1 MKKIKKPVLVCTIL
15 IILLL
20 FSCPVLAGTRF
31 TYEREAQILNFLGL
45 YDGVSTISFDPDLA
59 AQVDRETGIT
69 LVVKLFGK
77 RDDAMAMTYSEAESI
92 LSRFSDK
99 NNVSS
104 WAKKYIALAVKSGMV
119 QGDTLTTISPKKSV
133 DGRSYATMLLRN
145 LGHAVD
151 PDNWKFA
158 LDILSEK
165 GGLLPE
171 DVEKFQKP
179 ILTKDDIVGITYSAL
194 RTKNSNDVSLLQL
207 LIDKNVVKLQDAQKV
222 ALIDVSNPDKLY
234 TPTDKDLIYY
244 AIKNALIRAVDE
256 VNLSRYPASSSNE
269 KVFSIINQ
277 VIDDNPE
284 ILYYEG
290 CTYWSNGRLQLN
302 YRKDKA
308 TCLSHLEELNKR
320 VDEIIQEIIK
330 PNMTDYEKEQ
340 AAHDYIITHTRYDM
354 KNYKKGT
361 IPPESYSAYGTL
373 VLGIG
378 VCEGYAES
386 MKLILDRLGIECL
399 LVPGNSKGQNHV
411 WNMVKIDES
420 YYHVDLTWDD
430 PVSSDG
436 TDLLIYDYFNLTDSE
451 MAKDHSWDTKA
462 YPPCLS
468 TKYNYFYYNNLVV
481 SKYGEFCDRIKNA
494 MAAGLRNLTLKILN
508 FDKNTYNVVSAVNKA
523 ARELA
528 PTGVTNYYYSINKN
542 TGVISIIFE

>member
-1 MKKIKKPVLVCTIL
+1 MKKIKKLTLVCAIL
-15 IILLL
+15 ITIVL

-31 TYEREAQILNFLGL
+31 TYEKESQILNFLGL
-45 YDGVSTISFDPDLA
+45 YDGVSTISFEPDLA

-77 RDDAMAMTYSEAESI
+77 RDDAMAMAYSEAESI
-92 LSRFSDK
+92 LARFSDK
-99 NNVSS
+99 NDISN

-119 QGDTLTTISPKKSV
+119 QGDTLTTISPKKPV

-145 LGHAVD
+145 LGYAID
-151 PDNWKFA
+151 AGNWKAA
-158 LDILSEK
+158 LAILSEK
-165 GGLLPE
+165 GGLPPE
-171 DVEKFQKP
+171 DVKKFQKP
-179 ILTKDDIVGITYSAL
+179 ILTKDNIVGITYNAL
-194 RTKNSNDVSLLQL
+194 KAQNSNGVSLLQL

-222 ALIDVSNPDKLY
+222 GLIGVSNPGKLY
-234 TPTDKDLIYY
+234 VPTDEDLIYY
-244 AIKNALIRAVDE
+244 AIKNALLRAVDE
-256 VNLSRYPASSSNE
+256 VNLSRYPASGSSE
-269 KVFSIINQ
+269 TVFSIISRVVN
-277 VIDDNPE
+277 DNPE

-290 CTYWSNGRLQLN
+290 CTYWSNGRLQFK

-308 TCLSHLEELNKR
+308 TCLSHLEQLSKR

-330 PNMTDYEKEQ
+330 PGMTGYEKEQ
-340 AAHDYIITHTRYDM
+340 AVHDYIITNTRYDM
-354 KNYKKGT
+354 ENYKKGT

-386 MKLILDRLGIECL
+386 MKLILDRLGTECL

-411 WNMVKIDES
+411 WNMVKIDGS
-420 YYHVDLTWDD
+420 YYHVDITWDD

-462 YPPCLS
+462 YPRCFS

-481 SKYGEFCDRIKNA
+481 SKYGEFYDRIKNA
-494 MAAGLRNLTLKILN
+494 MAGGLRNLALKILN
-508 FDKNTYNVVSAVNKA
+508 FDENTYNVVSAVNKA

-528 PTGVTNYYYSINKN
+528 PTWVTNYCYGINKN
-542 TGVISIIFE
+542 TGVVNITFE